1 VGEGVEAKVTATPS
15 PGASLPA
22 TDSHRNGAQVAA
34 PVQRE
39 MNLFD
44 VWGVFVDSVVKLKP
58 IETMLRKSLFLLVG
72 LTAVLTLSAAD
83 KNKKPVDIS
92 KLPPPSDKTGLTYE
106 KDIKP
111 IIEKSCVKCHSGEKP
126 KSKYRIDTLANAI
139 KGGESGEA
147 AIIPGD
153 SAKSPMVH
161 NVCDLIEDMEMPPT
175 DKRDKYP
182 ALTKAQIGIL
192 RAWIDQGAK

>member
-1 VGEGVEAKVTATPS
+1 
-15 PGASLPA
+15 
-22 TDSHRNGAQVAA
+22 
-34 PVQRE
+34 

-44 VWGVFVDSVVKLKP
+44 VYAVIVDIVAKLNFIKS
-58 IETMLRKSLFLLVG
+58 MLQKSLILVAG
-72 LTAVLTLSAAD
+72 LSAVLTLSAAD

-92 KLPPPSDKTGLTYE
+92 KLPPPSDKMGLTYE

-111 IIEKSCVKCHSGEKP
+111 IIEKSCLKCHSGEKP

-139 KGGESGEA
+139 KGGESGDA
-147 AIIPGD
+147 AIIPGN
-153 SAKSPMVH
+153 SSKSPMVH
-161 NVCDLIEDMEMPPT
+161 NVTGLIEDMEMPPT

-182 ALTKAQIGIL
+182 ALTKEQIGIL